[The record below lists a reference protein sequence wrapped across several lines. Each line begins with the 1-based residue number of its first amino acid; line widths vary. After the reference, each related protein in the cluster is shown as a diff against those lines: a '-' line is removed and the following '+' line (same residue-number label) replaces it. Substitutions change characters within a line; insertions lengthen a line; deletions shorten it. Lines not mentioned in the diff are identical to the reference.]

1 MKKYL
6 YLAIGLLGLSSV
18 GNAQY
23 AIPLYRDYG
32 QAADAVFLRDYQD
45 RHGYSHSDRQTV
57 NGIIH
62 SHDQY
67 MHNGQSNPYY
77 DTTDS
82 YDPSAQAAM
91 QNMAN
96 NYGVQLP
103 SQK

>member
-23 AIPLYRDYG
+23 ELSRDYM
-32 QAADAVFLRDYQD
+32 QAGDAVYLRDRMDQ
-45 RHGYSHSDRQTV
+45 HGGYSRSERQAV

-62 SHDQY
+62 SHDKY

-77 DTTDS
+77 DSSDR
-82 YDPSAQAAM
+82 YDPRAQTAM
-91 QNMAN
+91 QNIAN
-96 NYGVQLP
+96 NHGWELP